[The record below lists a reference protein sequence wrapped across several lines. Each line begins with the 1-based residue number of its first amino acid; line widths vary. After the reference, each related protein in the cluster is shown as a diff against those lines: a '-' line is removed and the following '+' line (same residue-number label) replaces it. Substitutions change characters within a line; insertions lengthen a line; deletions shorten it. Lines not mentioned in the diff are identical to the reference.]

1 MKDGLAYIADMVRS
15 RDASQTGEAL
25 LNALRSSL
33 SLRLAQLLV
42 FSVDG
47 HSMISLDGYDEEHWS
62 LMDFS
67 APFAHVLQSGKK
79 KIAPG

>member
-15 RDASQTGEAL
+15 RDASQAGEAL
-25 LNALRSSL
+25 LNALKSSL

-47 HSMISLDGYDEEHWS
+47 QSMVSLD
-62 LMDFS
+62 
-67 APFAHVLQSGKK
+67 
-79 KIAPG
+79 